1 MDAILNTFLLATPRA
16 LVAITLV
23 PLLAKQFVPGLI
35 RATLALGVA
44 AFVAAASVGE
54 SATVSPIQIP
64 FAKLVLKEI
73 GIGFLMATSFSVL
86 FYAIQAVGDYIDYF
100 SGLTQSQGSDPFNG
114 NQSSPLSLLFSR
126 LAVSFFVVSG
136 GLVAYI
142 VGVIESYALWP
153 PDSFLPV
160 ISMKT
165 LTWFTEH
172 SSQLFSF
179 GLLLLAPLC
188 IVLFMVDLAFGW
200 VGRSAQNLDVQ
211 SITGPVKSF
220 VAALLLAISLPAIFD
235 RLLTE
240 TGPISKLLQAIDI
253 ALRP

>member
-1 MDAILNTFLLATPRA
+1 MDATLNMFLLAMPRA
-16 LVAITLV
+16 LIAITLL

-35 RATLALGVA
+35 RATLGVGVA
-44 AFVAAASVGE
+44 AFVATASIGENAA
-54 SATVSPIQIP
+54 TSPIQIP
-64 FAKLVLKEI
+64 LFKLVVKEI
-73 GIGFLMATSFSVL
+73 GIGFLMVTSFSVL

-100 SGLTQSQGSDPFNG
+100 SGLTESQGSDPFNG
-114 NQSSPLSLLFSR
+114 NKSSPLSLLFSR

-153 PDSFLPV
+153 PDSFMPV

-165 LTWFTEH
+165 LEWFTQH
-172 SSQLFSF
+172 STLLFSF

-188 IVLFMVDLAFGW
+188 VVLFMIDLAFGW
-200 VGRSAQNLDVQ
+200 VGREAQNLDVK

-220 VAALLLAISLPAIFD
+220 VAILLLALALPAIFD

-240 TGPISKLLQAIDI
+240 TGPISVLLRSIDA